1 LITIKI
7 EIPAITELASALHVL
22 ANASYET
29 ALVLKSGKPEPTK
42 TEIAATKEE
51 KTTKPRVDTA
61 PEEKKLA
68 PEAITLEQVRAR
80 LAALTQSGKQ
90 AEVKALITKYGAEK
104 LSDIPKGKYPELLR
118 DAEGI

>member
-1 LITIKI
+1 MITIKI

-42 TEIAATKEE
+42 TEIDATKEE
-51 KTTKPRVDTA
+51 KTTKPRVDT
-61 PEEKKLA
+61 A